1 MLLLSLP
8 CTRLSPAFFPLS
20 PPRITS
26 PKKLFIRRH
35 NRKLVAS
42 SLGRETLICPND
54 HWGMWT
60 ALLAAAALGLWSE
73 KRTRIGSTLSAAVVS
88 TLAGLAASSLRVLPA
103 DEAPAYGVVMD
114 YLLPLA
120 VPLLLFNADLR
131 RIIKSTGTLL
141 LAFLLGSV
149 STMIGTVIAY
159 LLVPMRSLGS
169 DSWKIAAALMSSY
182 IGGCM

>member
-1 MLLLSLP
+1 
-8 CTRLSPAFFPLS
+8 
-20 PPRITS
+20 
-26 PKKLFIRRH
+26 
-35 NRKLVAS
+35 
-42 SLGRETLICPND
+42 
-54 HWGMWT
+54 MWT

-103 DEAPAYGVVMD
+103 DAAPAYGVVMD

-141 LAFLLGSV
+141 LAFLLGSGEAPGPFSFAV
-149 STMIGTVIAY
+149 VEGI
-159 LLVPMRSLGS
+159 
-169 DSWKIAAALMSSY
+169 
-182 IGGCM
+182 